1 MGSQPLSKPAGRRL
15 GLVVA
20 LAVEAK
26 ALGLPASPMGKVH
39 SCTGGHLAVLSGMGP
54 EAAAEAGRALLAA
67 GAEALLSVGTAGA
80 LRGDLQA
87 GDLCI
92 PRKILWREAAYSADE
107 ALASHFLAQ
116 HPQARREDLL
126 SLAQMLVDRQ
136 SKTAYAQQALAVDME
151 SGALAALA
159 KAEGLPFL
167 ALRVIVDSVDAVV
180 PDAVRFGVD
189 AVGTP
194 RLPGFLWQLLR
205 RPQDLPRLLR
215 LGGQMQRA
223 AATLRQL
230 RSEWESGELRCGH

>member
-1 MGSQPLSKPAGRRL
+1 MGAQSLSKPAGRRL

-39 SCTGGHLAVLSGMGP
+39 PCADGHLAILSGMGP
-54 EAAAEAGRALLAA
+54 EAAANAGRALLEA

-80 LRGDLQA
+80 LRSDLQA

-92 PRKILWREAAYSADE
+92 PRQILWQERAYSADE
-107 ALASHFLAQ
+107 VLASHFLAQ
-116 HPQARREDLL
+116 HPQARRENLL

-136 SKTAYAQQALAVDME
+136 SKAAYAQQALAVDME

-159 KAEGLPFL
+159 AAEGHPFL

-180 PDAVRFGVD
+180 PDAVRRGVD
-189 AVGTP
+189 AVGNP

-205 RPQDLPRLLR
+205 RPRDVPRLIR

-223 AATLRQL
+223 AITLRQL
-230 RSEWESGELRCGH
+230 GRASEKGGWGCGH